1 MNSPTLTPS
10 LMVVARPPDMMVSVV
25 VVGAGACGLVAALA
39 ARDAGAEVLVLERDA
54 VPRGST
60 ALSSGLIPAA
70 GTRWQVQA
78 DVQDTP
84 VLMAADIQNK
94 NHQEA
99 DPGIVDWLCARS
111 ASTLHWLSDK
121 HGVPFSLVTGFLY
134 PGHLLLRMH
143 GTPRRTGDELMGALT
158 NAAERIGVDII
169 CQATVT
175 ALLVTPDRQICGVEL
190 KRPDGTT
197 EQIGCEALILASS
210 GFGGNAELV
219 EQHMPAM
226 KGAVYY
232 GHAGNQ
238 GDALKWGAALG
249 AQVSDIGAY
258 QGHGSLAW
266 PHQTLITWSVMMMGG
281 VQVNC
286 LGKRFSNE
294 HEGYSEQARRVIA
307 QPDGV
312 AWNVFD
318 ERVHE
323 AAMGFEDYRQ
333 AQASGAVLLAQTIE
347 ALAQAMDVPS
357 TALSETLAEV
367 CTLSECGGTDDFGRT
382 FKAEDQLKPS
392 YRAIRVTGALFHTQ
406 GGLVVDQ
413 AARVIG
419 QNGQPLLGLY
429 AGGGAARGV
438 SGAGDGGYLSGNGL
452 LAAVMLGATAGESA
466 AAQVRQSSDG
476 ALDLTRD

>member
-1 MNSPTLTPS
+1 MNTPTLTPS

-78 DVQDTP
+78 GVEDSPDH
-84 VLMAADIQNK
+84 MAADIQNK

-158 NAAERIGVDII
+158 NAAERVGVDII

-466 AAQVRQSSDG
+466 AQLIGEKKR
-476 ALDLTRD
+476 

>member
-1 MNSPTLTPS
+1 MNTPAPTQELIMVDTPPE
-10 LMVVARPPDMMVSVV
+10 MTVGVV

-39 ARDAGAEVLVLERDA
+39 ARDAGADVLVLERDA

-78 DVQDTP
+78 GVEDTP
-84 VLMAADIQNK
+84 EQMTADIQHK

-99 DPGIVDWLCARS
+99 DPEIVAWLCARS
-111 ASTLHWLSDK
+111 ASTLHWLTDK

-134 PGHLLLRMH
+134 PGHSLLRMH

-158 NAAERIGVDII
+158 NAAERVGVDIV

-175 ALLVTPDRQICGVEL
+175 ALLVTANRRVCGVEFR
-190 KRPDGTT
+190 RPDGSI
-197 EQIGCEALILASS
+197 EQIGCEALVLASS
-210 GFGGNAELV
+210 GFGGNAQLV

-226 KGAVYY
+226 SGAVYY

-238 GDALKWGAALG
+238 GDALRWGMALD
-249 AQVSDIGAY
+249 AQVSDVSAY

-294 HEGYSEQARRVIA
+294 HEGYSEQARRVLA

-323 AAMGFEDYRQ
+323 SAMGFEDYRQ
-333 AQASGAVLLAQTIE
+333 AQASGAVLQAQSME
-347 ALAQAMDVPS
+347 ALAQAMNVPS
-357 TALSETLAEV
+357 AAFSETLTEV
-367 CTLSECGGTDDFGRT
+367 AALSQRGGTDGFGRT
-382 FKAEDQLKPS
+382 FNANEQLLPP

-406 GGLVVDQ
+406 GGLVVDKK
-413 AARVIG
+413 ARVLDI
-419 QNGQPLLGLY
+419 NDQPIVGLY

-438 SGAGDGGYLSGNGL
+438 SGAGDSGYLSGNGL

-466 AAQVRQSSDG
+466 AAR
-476 ALDLTRD
+476 ALRASIDSNSTT

>member
-1 MNSPTLTPS
+1 MNTPTLAQG
-10 LMVVARPPDMMVSVV
+10 LIVVDSPPEMMVSVV
-25 VVGAGACGLVAALA
+25 VIGAGACGLVAALA

-78 DVQDTP
+78 NVEDTP
-84 VLMAADIQNK
+84 EKMVADIQKK

-99 DPGIVDWLCARS
+99 DPRIVELLSQRS
-111 ASTLHWLSDK
+111 ASTLHWLSDQ

-134 PGHLLLRMH
+134 PGHSLLRMH

-175 ALLVTPDRQICGVEL
+175 ALLVTKDRRVCGVEL
-190 KRPDGTT
+190 QRPDGTC

-219 EQHMPAM
+219 EQYMPAI

-238 GDALKWGAALG
+238 GDALKWGAALD
-249 AQVSDIGAY
+249 AQVSDVGAY

-281 VQVNC
+281 LQVNR

-333 AQASGAVLLAQTIE
+333 AQASGAVLQAQTIE

-357 TALSETLAEV
+357 GALIETLAEV
-367 CTLSECGGTDDFGRT
+367 TALAQASGTDGFGRT
-382 FKAEDQLKPS
+382 FSAADRLIPS

-406 GGLVVDQ
+406 GGLAVDQ
-413 AARVIG
+413 QARVIG
-419 QNGQPLLGLY
+419 QDGQPLVGLY

-438 SGAGDGGYLSGNGL
+438 SGAGDSGYLSGNGL
-452 LAAVMLGATAGESA
+452 LAAVMLGATAGECA
-466 AAQVRQSSDG
+466 ARLIG
-476 ALDLTRD
+476 EKKG